1 MPRTHSPRPH
11 TGEGQVEPASIDP
24 RLAVQMHDAIESLD
38 EVLVT
43 IHDAGM
49 PLKDFA
55 LQHRD
60 TLADLLPTVAHA
72 SKMRDLLVIV
82 GTIQRH
88 SPELEAMSMMLQ
100 SVEALGPALS
110 QVPAET
116 SPQLARSL
124 QATENA
130 WRKMDHEFGLL
141 SSLEVSERVGS
152 RKPNRSYASDQHA
165 KGRLIAVKRPGGLR
179 YPGFQIDHHE
189 QQIRPVME
197 DLIRVAQSAEISET
211 SLALW
216 MCSHTGYLDGARP
229 VDRIDQPQGVVE
241 AARQA
246 FNVEW

>member
-1 MPRTHSPRPH
+1 MPQTHSPQRH
-11 TGEGQVEPASIDP
+11 AGEGKVERGSIDP
-24 RLAVQMHDAIESLD
+24 SLAVQVHDAIESLD
-38 EVLVT
+38 EALGT
-43 IHDAGM
+43 IRNSGIPM
-49 PLKDFA
+49 KDFA
-55 LQHRD
+55 LQYRA
-60 TLADLLPTVAHA
+60 LADLPRMVAPA
-72 SKMRDLLVIV
+72 EKMQDLLLLLSTV
-82 GTIQRH
+82 QRR
-88 SPELEAMSMMLQ
+88 SPQLEAMWMMLQ

-110 QVPAET
+110 EIPAET

-152 RKPNRSYASDQHA
+152 RRPNRSYASDQHA

-179 YPGFQIDHHE
+179 YPGFQIDHRE

-197 DLIRVAQSAEISET
+197 DLMRVARSAEISET

-216 MCSHTGYLDGARP
+216 MCSPTGYLEGARP
-229 VDRIDQPQGVVE
+229 VDRLDQPQGVVE